1 MYTYKFI
8 NNHDFRL
15 SYQRWFRNTILS
27 RLYKLIL
34 IVDIVMFLLVSISL
48 RNNTKIMISQYLI
61 IFIFAIILQVVILQI
76 YYKKEVRML
85 LDNMTN
91 GEMTISFDET
101 GIDISSENIIRHIKW
116 SGVKEI
122 NADKENLLL
131 YYKVNG
137 INNNIFLFKHF
148 DSSREEIIGEI
159 EKYTK
164 VKR

>member
-8 NNHDFRL
+8 NNNDFRL

-61 IFIFAIILQVVILQI
+61 MFIFAIILQVVILQI